1 MALADVTRLDLTLR
15 RQMIIGTAIGVAGY
29 AAAIVSFYPQVH
41 HSVDVEQLIGNSS
54 GLGALLGVF
63 GSFTSPAG
71 WLDANVYNNLFP
83 LAMLI
88 LTVTYGAAAVAGR
101 NEEGTLGLV
110 ATLPVHRAKLLGQKV
125 LALVIQAVVLAAAVT
140 AVVVWAGPG
149 FDAGLP
155 VGRVVLA
162 SLSVALLGVD
172 LGLVAMAV
180 GAATGRRGAAIGAAA
195 ALAGASYLVN
205 SLSSMFGWVRPARV
219 ASLFYWSLADGRL
232 AHAITAPALGILSAV
247 AMVSAAAAVVAFR
260 RLDLR

>member
-1 MALADVTRLDLTLR
+1 MALVDVTRLDLTLR
-15 RQMIIGTAIGVAGY
+15 RQMIIGTAVGVAGY
-29 AAAIVSFYPQVH
+29 AAVIVSFYPQVR

-63 GSFTSPAG
+63 GSFTSAAG

-83 LAMLI
+83 LAMLL
-88 LTVTYGAAAVAGR
+88 LTVTYGATAVAGR
-101 NEEGTLGLV
+101 NEEATLGLV
-110 ATLPVHRAKLLGQKV
+110 VALPLHRVKLLGQKV
-125 LALVIQAVVLAAAVT
+125 LALVVQAVTLAAVVT
-140 AVVVWAGPG
+140 AVVALAGPR

-155 VGRVVLA
+155 FGRVVLA

-180 GAATGRRGAAIGAAA
+180 GATTGRRGAALGTGA

-205 SLSSMFGWVRPARV
+205 SLASMLGWVRPARV
-219 ASLFYWSLADGRL
+219 ASVFYWSLADGRL
-232 AHAITAPALGILSAV
+232 AHPITAPAVGILAAAGIV
-247 AMVSAAAAVVAFR
+247 GAGVSAFAFR